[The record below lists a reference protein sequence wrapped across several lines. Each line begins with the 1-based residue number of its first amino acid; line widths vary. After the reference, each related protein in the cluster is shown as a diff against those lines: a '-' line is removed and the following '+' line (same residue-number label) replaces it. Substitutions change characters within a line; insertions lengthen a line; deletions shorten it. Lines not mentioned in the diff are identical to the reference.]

1 TSLVSDDAGLRPDHT
16 ASPLKSPMQLAQG
29 RKGPPLPPP
38 PRPTPSKEMTQEA
51 IVNLFDDNF
60 MSSAAPTNA
69 TSEDTGSLLD
79 LDFDHFTATDSTT
92 VAMAPSMNQTL
103 LDLSWEVSWQLQP
116 SPPQFWTT
124 GVAPPPPRVPDNST
138 IYTPCAIDT
147 KLFLDATIVYPLK
160 QQPVEKSATEVHA
173 PEVPAQSPPAASL
186 TGAVQSSDVPPGILY
201 KNPPPPLLTTPASL
215 DVVMSPPL
223 SSPPSNIVTLSA
235 PPLQPNQP
243 LLFTSPGWHDVKP
256 TPTHL
261 ATQPNLCYFFHVQA
275 QHNYTALDSDEL
287 GLQHGDVISVWRY
300 HISQSTD
307 DSGWLLGIKE
317 ADWITH
323 RDLDE
328 HKGVFP
334 ENFTVRID

>member
-1 TSLVSDDAGLRPDHT
+1 
-16 ASPLKSPMQLAQG
+16 AQG

-69 TSEDTGSLLD
+69 TANSTSSPPPCPP
-79 LDFDHFTATDSTT
+79 STT
-92 VAMAPSMNQTL
+92 P
-103 LDLSWEVSWQLQP
+103 
-116 SPPQFWTT
+116 PPQFWTT
-124 GVAPPPPRVPDNST
+124 GVAPPPPSSM
-138 IYTPCAIDT
+138 
-147 KLFLDATIVYPLK
+147 

-201 KNPPPPLLTTPASL
+201 K
-215 DVVMSPPL
+215 
-223 SSPPSNIVTLSA
+223 
-235 PPLQPNQP
+235 
-243 LLFTSPGWHDVKP
+243 
-256 TPTHL
+256 
-261 ATQPNLCYFFHVQA
+261 VQA

-287 GLQHGDVISVWRY
+287 GLQHGDVICIDITYLKVP
-300 HISQSTD
+300 HSQ